1 MKAVIWTDMLQAAIM
16 TVGMVTV
23 IVFGV
28 SEVGGLGNVMEIAAR
43 GNRTVLKWVILKV
56 NFYIS

>member
-28 SEVGGLGNVMEIAAR
+28 SEVGGLSNVMEIAAR
-43 GNRTVLKWVILKV
+43 GNRTVLKWVVLKV